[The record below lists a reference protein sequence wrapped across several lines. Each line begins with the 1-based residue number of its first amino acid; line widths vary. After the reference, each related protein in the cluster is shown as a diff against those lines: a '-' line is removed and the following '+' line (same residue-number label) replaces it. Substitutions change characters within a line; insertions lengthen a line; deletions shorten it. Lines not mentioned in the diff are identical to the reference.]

1 MSHLA
6 GVIPVDIAD
15 GIGVRVGVFLS
26 GCPHHCPGCFNQ
38 EAWDYDYGRPITDAT
53 IAHVT
58 ALLGR
63 PFIDG
68 LSLLGGEPLAPNNAA
83 ASLSFVR
90 AAKALHKSVW
100 IYTGYA
106 WEELPKI
113 IDPYNT
119 ILHLTDVLVDGR
131 FDQALADKTLL
142 FRGSSNQRL
151 IDVPQTLKQGHVIL
165 WEGKT

>member
-1 MSHLA
+1 MSYYA
-6 GVIPVDIAD
+6 AIKTCDIAN
-15 GIGVRVGVFLS
+15 GPGVRVSVFLS

-38 EAWDYDYGRPITDAT
+38 EAWDYAYGSPITDAT
-53 IAHVT
+53 IAHVA
-58 ALLGR
+58 ALLDR

-68 LSLLGGEPLAPNNAA
+68 LSLLGGEPLAPDNAA
-83 ASLSFVR
+83 ASLTFVR

-100 IYTGYA
+100 IYTGYT
-106 WEELPKI
+106 WDELPKI

-131 FDQALADKTLL
+131 FDQTLADKTLL

-151 IDVPQTLKQGHVIL
+151 IDVPKTFRQGHVIS
-165 WEGKT
+165 WEGTA